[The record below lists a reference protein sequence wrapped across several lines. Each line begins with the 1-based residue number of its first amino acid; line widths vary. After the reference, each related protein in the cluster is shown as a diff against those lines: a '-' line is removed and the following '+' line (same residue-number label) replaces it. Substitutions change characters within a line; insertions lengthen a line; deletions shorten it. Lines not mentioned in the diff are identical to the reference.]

1 MPFSMIPGRT
11 TLLII
16 LLLAAFCLFAGC
28 SVETGSSPDP
38 DLPAGLPLRATV
50 TGIIDGDTFRLS
62 FPDGR
67 TETLRILG
75 IDTPEVTPGGNDPGK
90 FDGITDPWFLSL
102 WGEEAALFARQK
114 LDGQEVII
122 ECDRDAGTRDPYG
135 RLLATLTLPD
145 GSDYGE
151 ALLMRGLARV
161 YTQET
166 FSLKDRYL
174 AVQKE
179 AMDTRTGIWSDLEPL
194 HGASGQIAIAKVHY
208 DAAGDDRENL
218 NDEYLTIRNG
228 GAATADLTSWQVR
241 DSDGFVYL
249 FPAVSLSSGETLALH
264 SGNGTPSAG
273 DIFMGSPFPVLNN
286 DGDTVTLSDREG
298 NVVSSF
304 SWG

>member
-1 MPFSMIPGRT
+1 MIPGRT
-11 TLLII
+11 TLPII
-16 LLLAAFCLFAGC
+16 WLLAAFCLFAGC
-28 SVETGSSPDP
+28 SVETGSSQDP
-38 DLPAGLPLRATV
+38 DLSAGLSYKATV
-50 TGIIDGDTFRLS
+50 TGIIDGDTLRLS

-102 WGEEAALFARQK
+102 WGEEAALYAHQK
-114 LDGQEVII
+114 LDGQVVTI

-151 ALLMRGLARV
+151 ELLMRGLARV

-166 FSLKDRYL
+166 FTMEERYL
-174 AVQKE
+174 SVQND
-179 AMDTRTGIWSDLEPL
+179 AIDARTGIWSGREPA
-194 HGASGQIAIAKVHY
+194 HGTPGQIVIEKVHY

-218 NDEYLTIRNG
+218 NDEYLTIRNSG
-228 GAATADLTSWQVR
+228 TTMADLTSWQVR
-241 DSDGFVYL
+241 DEDGFSYV
-249 FPAVSLSSGETLALH
+249 FPAVSLSPGETLDLH
-264 SGNGTPSAG
+264 TGNGTPLAG
-273 DIFMGSPFPVLNN
+273 ELFMGSPVPVLNN
-286 DGDTVTLSDREG
+286 DADTVTLSDREG
-298 NVVSSF
+298 NAVSSI